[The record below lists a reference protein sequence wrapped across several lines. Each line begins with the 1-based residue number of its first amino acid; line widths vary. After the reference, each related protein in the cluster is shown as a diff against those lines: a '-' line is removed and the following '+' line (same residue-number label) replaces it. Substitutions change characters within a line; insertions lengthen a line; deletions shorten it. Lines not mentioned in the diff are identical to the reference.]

1 MNNQIVFPI
10 TDKKF
15 VSELIPQKFPFVM
28 IDKLLSFSESEIVSG
43 FKIVGENIF
52 VEKDVFQ
59 ESGLIEHMA
68 QSVALYTGFQYFLKK
83 EQAPVGYIGSIKTV
97 EILRLPKLGED
108 IQTTVH
114 IIQEFMGVT
123 LVEISS
129 KINNIDSLLFGTNK
143 IKPKRLFYPHMG

>member
-15 VSELIPQKFPFVM
+15 VGELIPQKIPFVM
-28 IDKLLSFSESEIVSG
+28 IDKLLSFSESEIISG
-43 FKIVGENIF
+43 FTIVDENIF
-52 VEKDVFQ
+52 VENNIFQ

-83 EQAPVGYIGSIKTV
+83 EQPPVGYIGSIKTV
-97 EILRLPKLGED
+97 EILRLPKLGEN

-129 KINNIDSLLFGTNK
+129 KIDNVEIASSQMKTVLASQ
-143 IKPKRLFYPHMG
+143 